1 MSLQNII
8 NTIKTK
14 KIIEN
19 QQLLIYGNILSLILT
34 IIMNGLANAL
44 PINGKTTAE
53 LSDSY
58 PNLFVPAGYVFSI
71 WGVIYLL
78 LIVFAVFQYLP
89 DYRNKGYLEEIS
101 IFFIISN
108 LANSLWIVL
117 WHYELVLLSLFAML
131 IILGSLV
138 LIYVR
143 LDVGKDE
150 VPLKERFVF
159 HVPFSVYLG
168 WITVATVANVTALLV
183 SINWDGLGILPEVWT
198 VIVLVVANVIASI
211 IVVTRGD
218 YAYGLV
224 PVWAFVG
231 IFVKQLSNNQLVSLV
246 ALLLA
251 IIIFVE
257 IIGTYSYKKFWV
269 PKKG

>member
-1 MSLQNII
+1 MSLQNLIM
-8 NTIKTK
+8 KTK

-19 QQLLIYGNILSLILT
+19 QQFLIYGNFLSLILT
-34 IIMNGLANAL
+34 LIMNGLANAL
-44 PINGKTTAE
+44 PINGKTTGE
-53 LSDSY
+53 LSDLY

-71 WGVIYLL
+71 WGVIYLF

-89 DYRNKGYLEEIS
+89 EYRDKGYLKEIS

-117 WHYELVLLSLFAML
+117 WHYEAVLLSLFAML

-143 LDVGKDE
+143 LNVGKKE
-150 VPLKERFVF
+150 TPLKEKFAF

-183 SINWDGLGILPEVWT
+183 SIDWDGFGISPEIWT
-198 VIVLVVANVIASI
+198 VIVLIVATIIASI
-211 IVVTRGD
+211 IVVTRED

-231 IFVKQLSNNQLVSLV
+231 IFVKQLNNNQLVSLAS
-246 ALLLA
+246 ALFA
-251 IIIFVE
+251 VIIFVE
-257 IIGTYSYKKFWV
+257 IIGIYSYKKFRIA
-269 PKKG
+269 KK